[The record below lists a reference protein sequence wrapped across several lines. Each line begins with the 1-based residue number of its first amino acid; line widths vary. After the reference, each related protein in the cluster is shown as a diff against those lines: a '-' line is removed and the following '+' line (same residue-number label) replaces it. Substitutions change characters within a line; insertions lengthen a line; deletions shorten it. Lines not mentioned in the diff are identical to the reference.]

1 MALPGKPVAELERRW
16 AEVRAALSAVGEL
29 RPGALVS
36 RYRACGKPTCHCA
49 QPGDPGHGP
58 CWSLTR
64 VVGGKTV
71 TKVIPAAAVAQTQAQ
86 IAEHR
91 RLRDLV
97 HELVEVGEQLCDQR
111 LKADATSPEAA
122 QKGGSPRPSRRRRSA
137 RSRRSS
143 GPP

>member
-1 MALPGKPVAELERRW
+1 MAGKTLTALERRW
-16 AEVRAALSAVGEL
+16 AGLRAALSTIGEL

-64 VVGGKTV
+64 VVAGKTV
-71 TKVIPAAAVAQTQAQ
+71 TKVIPAVVVARAQAQ

-91 RLRDLV
+91 RFRALV
-97 HELVEVGEQLCDQR
+97 RELVEVGEQLCDAR
-111 LKADATSPEAA
+111 LKEAAPREAA
-122 QKGGSPRPSRRRRSA
+122 QKGGSPRPSTRRRPA

-143 GPP
+143 APT

>member
-1 MALPGKPVAELERRW
+1 MATAEKSVAELERRW
-16 AEVRAALSAVGEL
+16 GEVRAALGAVGEL

-71 TKVIPAAAVAQTQAQ
+71 TKIIPAAAAAQTHAQ

-91 RLRDLV
+91 RFRALAR
-97 HELVEVGEQLCDQR
+97 ELVEVGEQLCHAR
-111 LKADATSPEAA
+111 LTDAASPEAA
-122 QKGGSPRPSRRRRSA
+122 QKGGSARPSRRRRVA
-137 RSRRSS
+137 RLRRSS
-143 GPP
+143 GPA

>member
-1 MALPGKPVAELERRW
+1 MAIAEKSLAELERRW
-16 AEVRAALSAVGEL
+16 GEVRAALGAVGEL

-64 VVGGKTV
+64 VVDGKTV
-71 TKVIPAAAVAQTQAQ
+71 TKVIPAAAVARTQAQ

-91 RLRDLV
+91 RFRALAR
-97 HELVEVGEQLCDQR
+97 ELVEVGEQLCHTR
-111 LKADATSPEAA
+111 LTDAASPAAA
-122 QKGGSPRPSRRRRSA
+122 QKGGSAHPSRRRRA
-137 RSRRSS
+137 AKSRRSS
-143 GPP
+143 GPA

>member
-1 MALPGKPVAELERRW
+1 MAAVRKAGAELERRW
-16 AEVRAALSAVGEL
+16 EEVRAALGAVGEL
-29 RPGALVS
+29 RPGALVR
-36 RYRACGKPTCHCA
+36 RYRPCGKPTCHCA

-71 TKVIPAAAVAQTQAQ
+71 TKIIPGAAVERTQRQ

-91 RLRDLV
+91 RFRDLV
-97 HELVEVGEQLCDQR
+97 RELAELGEHLCEER
-111 LKADATSPEAA
+111 LQGAAPEAAA

-143 GPP
+143 GPT

>member
-1 MALPGKPVAELERRW
+1 MTAVGKPLAELARRW
-16 AEVRAALSAVGEL
+16 EEVRAALGDVREL
-29 RPGALVS
+29 RPGALVG
-36 RYRACGKPTCHCA
+36 RYRPCGKPTCHCA

-71 TKVIPAAAVAQTQAQ
+71 TKVIPAAAAARTQAQ

-91 RLRDLV
+91 RFRELAR
-97 HELVEVGEQLCDQR
+97 ELVEIGEQLCDAR
-111 LKADATSPEAA
+111 LQDAASPEAA
-122 QKGGSPRPSRRRRSA
+122 QKGGSARPSRRRRAA

-143 GPP
+143 GPA

>member
-1 MALPGKPVAELERRW
+1 MAAARKSLAELQRRW
-16 AEVRAALSAVGEL
+16 AQVRAALGAVREL

-36 RYRACGKPTCHCA
+36 RYRPCGKPTCHCA

-71 TKVIPAAAVAQTQAQ
+71 TKVIPAAAVEQTQAQ

-91 RLRDLV
+91 RFRALV
-97 HELVEVGEQLCDQR
+97 RELVEIGEQLCEGR
-111 LKADATSPEAA
+111 LQDAVSPEAA
-122 QKGGSPRPSRRRRSA
+122 QKGGSPRPSRRRRSGK
-137 RSRRSS
+137 SRRSS
-143 GPP
+143 APA

>member
-1 MALPGKPVAELERRW
+1 MAVAGKALAELERRW
-16 AEVRAALSAVGEL
+16 EEIRAALGAVGEL
-29 RPGALVS
+29 RPGALVG
-36 RYRACGKPTCHCA
+36 RYRPCGKPTCHCA

-71 TKVIPAAAVAQTQAQ
+71 TKVIPAAAAARTQAQ

-91 RLRDLV
+91 RFRVLARD
-97 HELVEVGEQLCDQR
+97 LVEVGEQLCDAR
-111 LKADATSPEAA
+111 LKDAASPEAA

-143 GPP
+143 DPA

>member
-1 MALPGKPVAELERRW
+1 MAAVGKAEAALQRRW
-16 AEVRAALSAVGEL
+16 EEVRAALSAVGEL

-36 RYRACGKPTCHCA
+36 RYRRCGKPTCHCA

-58 CWSLTR
+58 YWSLTR
-64 VVGGKTV
+64 VVGGKTT
-71 TKVIPAAAVAQTQAQ
+71 TKVIPAAAADRTHRQ

-91 RLRDLV
+91 RFRGLV
-97 HELVEVGEQLCDQR
+97 RELVEIGEQLCEVR
-111 LKADATSPEAA
+111 LTDAASTEAA

-143 GPP
+143 GPV

>member
-1 MALPGKPVAELERRW
+1 MATPGKPVAELERRW
-16 AEVRAALSAVGEL
+16 AAVRAALGAVGEL

-71 TKVIPAAAVAQTQAQ
+71 TKIIPAAAAAQTHAQ

-91 RLRDLV
+91 RFRELAR
-97 HELVEVGEQLCDQR
+97 ELVEVGEQLCNAR
-111 LKADATSPEAA
+111 LTDAASPEAA
-122 QKGGSPRPSRRRRSA
+122 QKGGSARPSRRRRAA
-137 RSRRSS
+137 RSRHSS
-143 GPP
+143 GPA

>member
-1 MALPGKPVAELERRW
+1 MALGGMPVAELERRW
-16 AEVRAALSAVGEL
+16 TEVRAALGTIGEL
-29 RPGALVS
+29 RPGALVP

-71 TKVIPAAAVAQTQAQ
+71 TKIIPAAAAAQTQAQ

-91 RLRDLV
+91 RFRDLV
-97 HELVEVGEQLCDQR
+97 HALVELGEQLCDQR
-111 LKADATSPEAA
+111 LHGAASPEAA
-122 QKGGSPRPSRRRRSA
+122 QKGGSPRRSRRRRSG

-143 GPP
+143 GPR

>member
-1 MALPGKPVAELERRW
+1 MAATTLAELERRW
-16 AEVRAALSAVGEL
+16 EEIRAALGAVGEL

-36 RYRACGKPTCHCA
+36 RYRACGKPPCHCA

-71 TKVIPAAAVAQTQAQ
+71 TKVLPAAAAAQTQAQ

-91 RLRDLV
+91 RFRQLARDLV
-97 HELVEVGEQLCDQR
+97 EIGEQLCEAR
-111 LKADATSPEAA
+111 LQDAGSREAA
-122 QKGGSPRPSRRRRSA
+122 QKGGSGRPSRPRRPA

-143 GPP
+143 GPT

>member
-1 MALPGKPVAELERRW
+1 MATRGEALADVERRW
-16 AEVRAALSAVGEL
+16 QAVRAALGTVGEL
-29 RPGALVS
+29 RPGALVG
-36 RYRACGKPTCHCA
+36 RYRRCGKPTCHCA

-71 TKVIPAAAVAQTQAQ
+71 TKVIPAAAVEQTQQQ

-91 RLRDLV
+91 RFR
-97 HELVEVGEQLCDQR
+97 ELVRKFVELGEQLCGAR
-111 LKADATSPEAA
+111 LQGEPAPEAA
-122 QKGGSPRPSRRRRSA
+122 QKKGSARPSTRRRSA

-143 GPP
+143 GPA

>member
-1 MALPGKPVAELERRW
+1 MAAGGKAVAALERRW
-16 AEVRAALSAVGEL
+16 EEVRAALGTVGEL
-29 RPGALVS
+29 RPGALVG
-36 RYRACGKPTCHCA
+36 RYRPCGKPTCHCA

-71 TKVIPAAAVAQTQAQ
+71 TKVIPAAAVERTQRQ

-91 RLRDLV
+91 RFRDLV
-97 HELVEVGEQLCDQR
+97 RELVEIGEQLCEER
-111 LKADATSPEAA
+111 LKGAASAEAA

-143 GPP
+143 GPA

>member
-1 MALPGKPVAELERRW
+1 MAAMGKPLAELERRW
-16 AEVRAALSAVGEL
+16 EEVRAALGAVREL
-29 RPGALVS
+29 RPGALVG
-36 RYRACGKPTCHCA
+36 RYRPCGKPTCHCA

-71 TKVIPAAAVAQTQAQ
+71 TKVIPAAAVARTQAQ

-91 RLRDLV
+91 RFR
-97 HELVEVGEQLCDQR
+97 ELAREVVEVGEQLCDAR
-111 LKADATSPEAA
+111 LQGAASPEAA
-122 QKGGSPRPSRRRRSA
+122 QKGGSVRPSRRRRAA

-143 GPP
+143 GPA

>member
-1 MALPGKPVAELERRW
+1 MAAMGKGLAELERRW
-16 AEVRAALSAVGEL
+16 AEVRAALGAVGEL
-29 RPGALVS
+29 RPGALVG
-36 RYRACGKPTCHCA
+36 RYRPCGKPTCHCA

-71 TKVIPAAAVAQTQAQ
+71 TKVIPAAAVERTQRQ

-91 RLRDLV
+91 RFRDLV
-97 HELVEVGEQLCDQR
+97 RELVEVGEQLCEER
-111 LKADATSPEAA
+111 LPGAASDEAA
-122 QKGGSPRPSRRRRSA
+122 QKGGSARPSKRRRAA

-143 GPP
+143 GPA

>member
-1 MALPGKPVAELERRW
+1 MAANPLAELERRW
-16 AEVRAALSAVGEL
+16 EEIRAALGAVGAL

-71 TKVIPAAAVAQTQAQ
+71 TKVLPAAARTHAQ
-86 IAEHR
+86 IAEPR
-91 RLRDLV
+91 RFRARARD
-97 HELVEVGEQLCDQR
+97 LVEVGEQLCDAR
-111 LKADATSPEAA
+111 LQDAASREAA
-122 QKGGSPRPSRRRRSA
+122 QKRGD
-137 RSRRSS
+137 
-143 GPP
+143 

>member
-1 MALPGKPVAELERRW
+1 MALPGKPVAALERRW

-71 TKVIPAAAVAQTQAQ
+71 TKIIPAAAAVQTHAQ

-91 RLRDLV
+91 RFRALAR
-97 HELVEVGEQLCDQR
+97 ELVEVGEQLCHTR
-111 LKADATSPEAA
+111 LTDAASPAAA
-122 QKGGSPRPSRRRRSA
+122 QKGGSAHPSRRRRAA

-143 GPP
+143 GPA

>member
-1 MALPGKPVAELERRW
+1 MAAMGKGVAVLERRW
-16 AEVRAALSAVGEL
+16 EAVRAALGAVGEL
-29 RPGALVS
+29 RPGALVG

-64 VVGGKTV
+64 VAGGKTV
-71 TKVIPAAAVAQTQAQ
+71 TKVIPAAAVARTQQQ

-91 RLRDLV
+91 RFRALAR
-97 HELVEVGEQLCDQR
+97 ELVEVGEQLCDAR
-111 LKADATSPEAA
+111 LQGAASAEAA
-122 QKGGSPRPSRRRRSA
+122 QKGGSRRPSRRRPSG

-143 GPP
+143 GPA

>member
-1 MALPGKPVAELERRW
+1 MAARTTLAELERRW
-16 AEVRAALSAVGEL
+16 EEIQAALATIGEL

-71 TKVIPAAAVAQTQAQ
+71 TKVIPAAAAARTQAQ

-91 RLRDLV
+91 RFRQLARDLV
-97 HELVEVGEQLCDQR
+97 EIGEQLCDAR
-111 LKADATSPEAA
+111 LPDAASSEGA
-122 QKGGSPRPSRRRRSA
+122 QKGGSPRPSRRRRSV
-137 RSRRSS
+137 RSRHSS
-143 GPP
+143 GPA